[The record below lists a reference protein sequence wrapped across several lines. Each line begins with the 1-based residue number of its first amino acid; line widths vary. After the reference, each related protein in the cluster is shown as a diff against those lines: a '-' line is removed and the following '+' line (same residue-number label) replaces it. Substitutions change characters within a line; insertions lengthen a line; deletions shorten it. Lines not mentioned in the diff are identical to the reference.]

1 MEKEPVLRYI
11 LVVPAYKQVAVNS
24 VLEKLVARAKSLYQI
39 DSGCSRFGTLPPSHF
54 FCSKL
59 TQEAFDVANIVL
71 NENMPH
77 CYWCSFFDG
86 DFVWDTNAAACAY
99 LIGEKVSDREFLK
112 SIGLKPIKV

>member
-54 FCSKL
+54 FCPRRSPRDAKEHRSL
-59 TQEAFDVANIVL
+59 R
-71 NENMPH
+71 H
-77 CYWCSFFDG
+77 C
-86 DFVWDTNAAACAY
+86 
-99 LIGEKVSDREFLK
+99 R
-112 SIGLKPIKV
+112 